1 MAQEERREHVDGQLA
16 REAKP
21 STDDT
26 YYGAER
32 RNTEAIEIIIHDL
45 KSIKNQLATVTE
57 ILTAWNN
64 AKGFIKTVKFIGDA
78 IKWAAPAIAAI
89 TAYWYYISRDK

>member
-1 MAQEERREHVDGQLA
+1 MLTLEEKEERQT
-16 REAKP
+16 KQ
-21 STDDT
+21 DDT
-26 YYGAER
+26 YYGVER
-32 RNTEAIEIIIHDL
+32 RNQEAIEIIIHDL

-64 AKGFIKTVKFIGDA
+64 AKGFVKTIKFMGDA
-78 IKWAAPAIAAI
+78 IKWAAPVVAAI